1 MTKSFRPQVV
11 IGLALS
17 IGCMAG
23 FAQAPGEAIYKAKC
37 QSCHGVSGMGD
48 TAMGKTL
55 KVKPINDPAVLR
67 YSEAAMID
75 ATRNGMGKMQP
86 YKGKL
91 TDAEIKDS
99 VARFRS
105 FIK

>member
-1 MTKSFRPQVV
+1 MK
-11 IGLALS
+11 IGTGIALAAMLAVTTVP
-17 IGCMAG
+17 GA
-23 FAQAPGEAIYKAKC
+23 FAQSGAEIYKSKC

-55 KVKPINDPAVLR
+55 KVKPITDPSVLR
-67 YSEAAMID
+67 YSEAAMIE
-75 ATRNGMGKMQP
+75 ATRNGVGKMQP

-99 VARFRS
+99 VAHFRS